1 MRTRAERG
9 GAGPAEAAPAFL
21 LLVLAVLTGL
31 LAMHGLAPGT
41 LPRPTATALSGAAH
55 HAGATAPALSGAA
68 HHAGATAP
76 ALSGAAH
83 HAGATAPQPPGAA
96 CGPAHTGRHAEH
108 PAAPA
113 TAPRPPGDDRG
124 PAHTGGTPHG
134 GGHAEH
140 ADAACAA
147 SGISGAP
154 VLPALS
160 PAPGGVPAEAAAA
173 LAAPPGAGAHG
184 RAPPSLSELQLLR
197 I

>member
-76 ALSGAAH
+76 
-83 HAGATAPQPPGAA
+83 QPPGAA
-96 CGPAHTGRHAEH
+96 CGPAHTGGHAEH

>member
-41 LPRPTATALSGAAH
+41 LPRPTATAH
-55 HAGATAPALSGAA
+55 T
-68 HHAGATAP
+68 
-76 ALSGAAH
+76 GAAH

-96 CGPAHTGRHAEH
+96 
-108 PAAPA
+108 
-113 TAPRPPGDDRG
+113 RG
-124 PAHTGGTPHG
+124 PAHTAGHAGTPAAPVTAPEPPGDDHGPARTGATPHG

-173 LAAPPGAGAHG
+173 LAAPPGARAHG